1 MSTFYLIAKIIFD
14 KLFEILEAEISP
26 HWGLSIDLN
35 LTRHL
40 FGHLFLLQQDKDEK
54 MWLGWLPLTLRH
66 DKVY

>member
-26 HWGLSIDLN
+26 HWGLSMDLN

-40 FGHLFLLQQDKDEK
+40 FGHLFLLQQEK
-54 MWLGWLPLTLRH
+54 TREDVAWMAAFNTQT
-66 DKVY
+66 